1 MNAVVK
7 PQAGSADPTR
17 LRLLSYN
24 IQTAIATTRPHHY
37 VTRGWKH
44 LLPHSGS
51 FDNLDRIAHLVQDFD
66 VVALQEVDAG
76 SLRSYFVN
84 QTEYLARQGRFP
96 FWYYQTNR
104 NLGKFAQHS
113 NGLLTRL
120 RPSEVTE
127 HKLPGFIPGRGAM
140 VVRYGDGDQP
150 LVLLLVHLALG
161 RQARWQ
167 QIQFISAIVN
177 QYRHVVVMGDFNC
190 EPDSPE
196 MTLLLRKTDLCEP
209 LETLHTFPSWRPC
222 RNIDHILVS
231 PTLDVHAAHVLRHVY
246 SDHLPIAIEISVPR
260 EVRLWGAGAAGT
272 RAL

>member
-7 PQAGSADPTR
+7 PQPCPTDRAR

-24 IQTAIATTRPHHY
+24 IQTAVAATRPHHY

-44 LLPHSGS
+44 LLPHSES
-51 FDNLDRIAHLVQDFD
+51 FGNLDRIAHLVQDFD

-76 SLRSYFVN
+76 SLRSSFVN

-113 NGLLTRL
+113 NGLLSRV

-127 HKLPGFIPGRGAM
+127 HKLPGIIPGRGAM
-140 VVRYGDGDQP
+140 MVRYGHGDDP

-167 QIQFISAIVN
+167 QVQFISAIVN

-190 EPDSPE
+190 ELDSPE

-231 PTLDVHAAHVLRHVY
+231 PTLEVHAGQVLHHVY
-246 SDHLPIAIEISVPR
+246 SDHLPIALEISVPH
-260 EVRLWGAGAAGT
+260 EVKLWSGS
-272 RAL
+272 ALEKHAV